1 MCKDQK
7 SVYPSHDP
15 MSVPHLPLENSI
27 EKLREVRAALLRL
40 HKALL
45 EFERVNYEQF
55 FGRIQSKGE
64 YFQLVVSH
72 DWFSWLRPISQ
83 FIVQIDEAL
92 SAKEPI
98 TVGAANELLNQ
109 ARQMLKPAQD
119 GTMLEK
125 RYYRAIQ
132 QEPAIA
138 LLHADVSQL
147 LATQPQS
154 KQ

>member
-1 MCKDQK
+1 
-7 SVYPSHDP
+7 
-15 MSVPHLPLENSI
+15 MSGYQLPLENSI

-55 FGRIQSKGE
+55 FGRIKSKGE
-64 YFQLVVSH
+64 YFQLVVNH

-98 TVGAANELLNQ
+98 TVGAANELLDQ
-109 ARQMLKPAQD
+109 ARQLLKPAEK
-119 GTMLEK
+119 GTTLEQ

-132 QEPAIA
+132 AEPGIA
-138 LLHADVSQL
+138 LMHADVTRL
-147 LATQPQS
+147 LAAQPQP
-154 KQ
+154 

>member
-1 MCKDQK
+1 M
-7 SVYPSHDP
+7 SVYQ
-15 MSVPHLPLENSI
+15 LPLENSI

-55 FGRIQSKGE
+55 FGRIKSKGE
-64 YFQLVVSH
+64 YFQLVVNH

-109 ARQMLKPAQD
+109 ARQLLRPNED
-119 GTMLEK
+119 GTTLEK

-132 QEPAIA
+132 KEPEIA
-138 LLHADVSQL
+138 LMHADVSQL

-154 KQ
+154 K

>member
-1 MCKDQK
+1 M
-7 SVYPSHDP
+7 SVY
-15 MSVPHLPLENSI
+15 HLPLENSI

-64 YFQLVVSH
+64 YFQLVVNH

-109 ARQMLKPAQD
+109 ARQLLQPVEN
-119 GTMLEK
+119 GTTLEK

-132 QEPAIA
+132 KEPEIA
-138 LLHADVSQL
+138 LMHADVSRL

-154 KQ
+154 K

>member
-1 MCKDQK
+1 M
-7 SVYPSHDP
+7 SVYQ
-15 MSVPHLPLENSI
+15 LPLENSI

-45 EFERVNYEQF
+45 EFERENYEQF
-55 FGRIQSKGE
+55 FGRIKSKGE
-64 YFQLVVSH
+64 YFQLVVNH
-72 DWFSWLRPISQ
+72 EWFSWLRPISQ

-109 ARQMLKPAQD
+109 ARQLIRPVED
-119 GTMLEK
+119 GTTLEK

-132 QEPAIA
+132 KEPKIA
-138 LLHADVSQL
+138 LIHADVSQL

-154 KQ
+154 N

>member
-1 MCKDQK
+1 M
-7 SVYPSHDP
+7 SVYP
-15 MSVPHLPLENSI
+15 LPLENSI

-64 YFQLVVSH
+64 YFQLVVNH

-109 ARQMLKPAQD
+109 ARQMLQPAQD
-119 GTMLEK
+119 GTTLEK

-132 QEPAIA
+132 QEPEIA
-138 LLHADVSQL
+138 LMHADVSQL

-154 KQ
+154 K

>member
-1 MCKDQK
+1 M
-7 SVYPSHDP
+7 SVYN
-15 MSVPHLPLENSI
+15 LPLENSI
-27 EKLREVRAALLRL
+27 ERLREVRAALLRL

-64 YFQLVVSH
+64 YFQLVVNH

-98 TVGAANELLNQ
+98 TVGAANELLSQ
-109 ARQMLKPAQD
+109 ARQMLRPAQD
-119 GTMLEK
+119 GRTTLEK

-132 QEPAIA
+132 QEPEIA

-147 LATQPQS
+147 LASASRPQ
-154 KQ
+154 

>member
-1 MCKDQK
+1 M
-7 SVYPSHDP
+7 SVYN
-15 MSVPHLPLENSI
+15 LPLENSI
-27 EKLREVRAALLRL
+27 ERLREVRAALLRL

-64 YFQLVVSH
+64 YFQLVVNH

-98 TVGAANELLNQ
+98 TVGAANELLSQ
-109 ARQMLKPAQD
+109 ARQMLRPAQD
-119 GTMLEK
+119 GTTLEK

-132 QEPAIA
+132 QEPEIA

-147 LATQPQS
+147 LASASRPQ
-154 KQ
+154 

>member
-1 MCKDQK
+1 M
-7 SVYPSHDP
+7 SVYQ
-15 MSVPHLPLENSI
+15 LPLENSI

-55 FGRIQSKGE
+55 FGRIKSKGE
-64 YFQLVVSH
+64 YFQLVVNH

-109 ARQMLKPAQD
+109 ARQLLRPNED

-132 QEPAIA
+132 KEPEIA
-138 LLHADVSQL
+138 LMHADVSQL

-154 KQ
+154 K

>member
-1 MCKDQK
+1 
-7 SVYPSHDP
+7 
-15 MSVPHLPLENSI
+15 MSVNQLPLENSI

-45 EFERVNYEQF
+45 EFERENYEQF
-55 FGRIQSKGE
+55 FGRIKSKGE
-64 YFQLVVSH
+64 YFQLVVNH
-72 DWFSWLRPISQ
+72 EWFSWLRPISQ

-109 ARQMLKPAQD
+109 ARQLIRPVED
-119 GTMLEK
+119 GTTLEK

-132 QEPAIA
+132 KEPKIA
-138 LLHADVSQL
+138 LMHADVSQL

-154 KQ
+154 N